1 MHHLI
6 LIAEDDPIQR
16 RLVRRMI
23 EADLPVEI
31 LEASDGAE
39 AFQLLKD
46 SRTPPIALALLD
58 LGMPMM
64 NGMDLLRALS
74 QHAVTTRTVVLTG
87 SERVEDAVEAM
98 QLGALDFIPKPA
110 ERERLITSVRNALAL
125 VDLEQEVSRLQRER
139 GTAFSFD
146 ALVATCP
153 GLSPVVALGRKA
165 ANSDIAVLITGESGV
180 GKEVFA
186 RAIHQESKRR
196 DKPLVAVNC
205 GALPENL
212 VESTLFGHE
221 KGAFTGAL
229 AKSIGKCREAD
240 GGVLFLDEIGD
251 LKLETQVKLLRML
264 QEGEIEPVGSSKTV
278 KVDVRVISATNQ
290 PLEKLVREGSFRE
303 DLYYRLQGF
312 PLPIPPLRARPDDI
326 IPLAEQLL
334 AHLASVEQRTPIR
347 LSLQAK
353 TWLRT
358 HPWPGNVRELQHLLH
373 RTILLADGDM
383 LDADDFARWSSRITP
398 DHGAAAPQGPH
409 VLLLDAS
416 GTHKTL
422 EAIEAEILE
431 KALAH
436 FDSHIGKTASALG
449 IGQSTLYKR
458 MRHDQG

>member
-31 LEASDGAE
+31 IEASDGAE
-39 AFQLLKD
+39 AFQRLKQET
-46 SRTPPIALALLD
+46 SPPIALALID
-58 LGMPMM
+58 LGMPVM
-64 NGMDLLRALS
+64 NGMDLLRALN
-74 QHAVTTRTVVLTG
+74 QHAIAVRTVVLTG

-125 VDLEQEVSRLQRER
+125 VDLEHEVSRLQRER
-139 GTAFSFD
+139 GTVFSFD

-153 GLSPVVALGRKA
+153 GLTPVAALGRKA

-229 AKSIGKCREAD
+229 AKSMGKCREAD

-312 PLPIPPLRARPDDI
+312 PLPIPPLRERVDDI

-334 AHLASVEQRTPIR
+334 GHLAAVEQRGAVR

-353 TWLRT
+353 TWLRA

-373 RTILLADGDM
+373 RTLLLADGDM
-383 LDADDFARWSSRITP
+383 LDAEDFARWSSRITP
-398 DHGAAAPQGPH
+398 DTTAMQSHGPQ
-409 VLLLDAS
+409 LQLLDAA
-416 GTHKTL
+416 GIPKTL
-422 EAIEAEILE
+422 DVLETEIIERI
-431 KALAH
+431 LAH
-436 FDSHIGKTASALG
+436 FDAHIGKTASALG

-458 MRHDQG
+458 MRHD